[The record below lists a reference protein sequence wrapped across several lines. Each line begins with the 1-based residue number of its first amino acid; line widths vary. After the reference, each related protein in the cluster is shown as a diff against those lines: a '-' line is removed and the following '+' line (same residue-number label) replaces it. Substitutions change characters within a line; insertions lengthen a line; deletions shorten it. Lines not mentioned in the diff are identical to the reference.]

1 MEKKRFTGL
10 NRLFKVQSLQML
22 LNKLDDGTFSEFWG
36 DWKWIF
42 SYSRRYKW
50 VIVLYLV
57 LGIVGSSMTL
67 ASAYLGRV
75 LINIIVSREVRRLWL
90 LIVGMILSSLASV
103 FFDSVMSRVSTRI
116 SIYVNNDIQA
126 EIFDRIIDAPWTEL
140 NNYPDGDLLNRF
152 NSDVDTIAKNAVSWI
167 PNLIIN
173 LYTFTATFIVLFRMD
188 ATMAFIAV
196 LAAPVLLLVSRFVL
210 RRLRAYRKRVLELN
224 SKMMS
229 FEVETF
235 FNLDMIKS
243 FGIIGHYSRQLR
255 SWQKQYREHNLDY
268 NKFEIKSRIL
278 MTAVS
283 TVVAMTAFCY
293 CLFRLWTGQ
302 ILFGDMTFFLQQ
314 RGTLTARFNTLV
326 GTLPG
331 MMNSAVSAHRV
342 RELVELGQEHH
353 DPASLEKMSA
363 MAGDGI
369 TVEME
374 GVSFSYR
381 EDSPVYSGSSFISRP
396 GEIVAVLGAS
406 GEGKTTLLRMI
417 LGLIRPEQGSV
428 TLRGSDG
435 ERVPINADLRLL
447 FSYVPQGNTIFS
459 GSVAENMRMVCE
471 NATDEQII
479 AALKTAC
486 AWGFV
491 EKLPQG
497 IHTQL
502 GEKGKGLSMGQAQ
515 RIAIARAVLR
525 DAPILLLDE
534 ATSALDAET
543 ERKVLENIMRC
554 RPNKTCIVCTHRPG
568 VLAQCRRVYRITGQ
582 AIREMTREEAKE
594 VTAM

>member
-471 NATDEQII
+471 DATDEQII